1 MANFNLTTVAL
12 ALSLAGAVSTAW
24 TLDIPDLSGAG
35 YNTAWAL
42 VNGTGLSWD
51 VNALSGNPLPFAG
64 GPPVDNAQ
72 IVGAGVQD
80 SSSSFAAA
88 STIRGLFVRH
98 RPTTRRATAATHWPP

>member
-1 MANFNLTTVAL
+1 V
-12 ALSLAGAVSTAW
+12 SLLVTAAYAGAVSTAW

-80 SSSSFAAA
+80 SSSSFAA
-88 STIRGLFVRH
+88 SSIRSRLVR
-98 RPTTRRATAATHWPP
+98 RRHP